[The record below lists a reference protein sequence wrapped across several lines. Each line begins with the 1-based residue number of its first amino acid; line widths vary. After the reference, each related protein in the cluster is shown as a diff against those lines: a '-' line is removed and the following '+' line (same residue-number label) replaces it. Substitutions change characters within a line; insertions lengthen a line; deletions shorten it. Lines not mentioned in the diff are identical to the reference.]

1 MTGSEK
7 QAGSLLPEEEATFA
21 GSGKADPGGTEKTTC
36 VIACGALARE
46 VLDIIRLNGL
56 PGFSVTCLPAKLHNQ
71 PQFIPDRLRAKIREA
86 RPTASRILV
95 GYADCGTGGLI
106 DKVIAE
112 ETTDDCPVERI
123 GGAHCYAF
131 FAGQTAF
138 ADLAEQ
144 ELGTFYLTDYLAR
157 HFDTLVVKGMGLDK
171 YPGMIEMMFG
181 NYTRL
186 VYLAQTDDPVLDE
199 KARQAADKLGLS
211 FLRVRTGYGELADFL
226 NVPPGRDKTV
236 RKGGGA
242 V

>member
-1 MTGSEK
+1 MTGSKNQEG
-7 QAGSLLPEEEATFA
+7 ALLPEDEATFEV
-21 GSGKADPGGTEKTTC
+21 SGKAAAAYADKATV

-46 VLDIIRLNGL
+46 VLDIIDINGL

-71 PQFIPDRLRAKIREA
+71 PQFIPDRLREKIREM
-86 RPTASRILV
+86 RSRSTRILV

-112 ETTDDCPVERI
+112 ETSEACPVERI

-131 FAGQTAF
+131 FTGQDAF
-138 ADLAEQ
+138 AELAEQ

-157 HFDTLVVKGMGLDK
+157 HFDTLIVKGMGLDK

-186 VYLAQTDDPVLDE
+186 VYLAQIDDPELDA
-199 KARQAADKLGLS
+199 KAEEAAEKLGLS
-211 FLRVRTGYGELADFL
+211 YLRVRTGYGELADFL
-226 NVPPGRDKTV
+226 TAPPKPN
-236 RKGGGA
+236 
-242 V
+242 

>member
-1 MTGSEK
+1 MTGLDRQEG
-7 QAGSLLPEEEATFA
+7 ALLPEEEATFFDSKSDGDA
-21 GSGKADPGGTEKTTC
+21 TPDIPRKTTC

-46 VLDIIRLNGL
+46 VLDIIALNQL

-71 PQFIPDRLRAKIREA
+71 PQFIPDRLREKIREV
-86 RPTASRILV
+86 RTTAGRILV

-112 ETTDDCPVERI
+112 ETSDGCPVERI
-123 GGAHCYAF
+123 GGPHCYAF
-131 FAGQTAF
+131 FAGQTDF
-138 ADLAEQ
+138 EELAEQ

-186 VYLAQTDDPVLDE
+186 VYLAQTDDPVIDA
-199 KARQAADKLGLS
+199 KAEQAAAKLGLTYK
-211 FLRVRTGYGELADFL
+211 RVRTGYGELADFL
-226 NVPPGRDKTV
+226 TAPSAPD
-236 RKGGGA
+236 
-242 V
+242 